1 MEEERDSSRDVA
13 RDVSRAGVEKLG
25 DGLVDHEGDA
35 RRRYNAHQI
44 RRDAL
49 PRDGVGGWGGRNVTN
64 LLIVSLFF

>member
-35 RRRYNAHQI
+35 RRQ
-44 RRDAL
+44 
-49 PRDGVGGWGGRNVTN
+49 
-64 LLIVSLFF
+64 